1 MFEKFDVAV
10 IGAGHAG
17 VEAALASARL
27 GMKTV
32 LFTIYMDNIAM
43 MSCNPAIGGPGKS
56 HLISE
61 VDILGGEIGRH
72 TDMYNI
78 QLKHLNES
86 RGIAARVTRG
96 QADKYWYRVKMKEI
110 VENTPNL
117 TVMQEHIDEIKYEN
131 SKVKGVLSA
140 MGNYYDTD
148 AVIVATG
155 TFLKGRIVMG
165 DVKYLAGRQGEVS
178 SEKLSDCLRNM
189 GIEIDRYQTATPPRV
204 DKRSIDFSK
213 VTEMKGEDNP
223 RYFSIFTDKKQN
235 LNMPTWLTYTTEKT
249 IETVQTLIKYSP
261 IYTGVI
267 ETKGPRHCPSIDRKV
282 VNFPDKKEHQVFLE
296 QESIESNEI
305 YVNGMT
311 TGMPPFA
318 QEKILKTLAGLENVK
333 VMRHAYAIEYDYA
346 PAYQLNPTL
355 ESKKIEGLY
364 FAGQINGTSG
374 YEEAAA
380 QGFMAGVNAAK
391 KVKGEPP
398 FIIDRSE
405 GYIGVMIDDIINKTM
420 LEPYRVLPSRAEYR
434 LTLRQD
440 NTFMR
445 LLHKAEE
452 AGIVPQEKL
461 KRMQEMKNAVDIE
474 TERLKNTFVYPDYE
488 TNLMLEGMGEEKLKK
503 SVRAADLLNREKF
516 SYRDLKPFSGIR
528 SYPEIVIEQVEINIK
543 YENFI
548 EREREQ
554 ITRFKELESKKIPK
568 DVDYSEIKG
577 ISNIAREALKK
588 IKPESIGQASRI
600 SGVAGNDISMLI
612 MYLGTQK

>member
-1 MFEKFDVAV
+1 MFEKFDIAV

-17 VEAALASARL
+17 VEAALASARV

-117 TVMQEHIDEIKYEN
+117 TVMQEHIDEIKYEK

-140 MGNYYDTD
+140 MGNYYETD

-165 DVKYLAGRQGEVS
+165 DVKYPAGRQGEVS

-189 GIEIDRYQTATPPRV
+189 GIEIDRYQTATPPRI

-249 IETVQTLIKYSP
+249 IETVQSLIKYSP

-282 VNFPDKKEHQVFLE
+282 VNFPEKKEHQVFLE

-346 PAYQLNPTL
+346 PAYQLHPTL
-355 ESKKIEGLY
+355 ESKKVEGLY

-380 QGFMAGVNAAK
+380 QGFMAGINAAK
-391 KVKGEPP
+391 KVKGEAP

-445 LLHKAEE
+445 LLQKAEE
-452 AGIVPQEKL
+452 AGIVSQEKL
-461 KRMQEMKNAVDIE
+461 NRMKEMKNAVDVE
-474 TERLKNTFVYPDYE
+474 TERLKTTFVYPDYE
-488 TNLMLEGMGEEKLKK
+488 TNLMLEGMEEEKLKK

-528 SYPEIVIEQVEINIK
+528 SYPDIVIEQVEINIK

-554 ITRFKELESKKIPK
+554 IIRFKELESKKIPGNI
-568 DVDYSEIKG
+568 DYSNIKG

-612 MYLGTQK
+612 MHLKKE

>member
-96 QADKYWYRVKMKEI
+96 QADKYRYRVKMKEI
-110 VENTPNL
+110 VESTPNL
-117 TVMQEHIDEIKYEN
+117 TVMQEHIDEIKCEGK
-131 SKVKGVLSA
+131 KVKGVLSA
-140 MGNYYDTD
+140 IGNYYETD
-148 AVIVATG
+148 AVVVATG

-165 DVKYLAGRQGEVS
+165 DVKYPAGRQGEVS
-178 SEKLSDCLRNM
+178 SEKLSDSLREL
-189 GIEIDRYQTATPPRV
+189 GIEIERYQTATPPRI
-204 DKRSIDFSK
+204 DKRSIDFTK

-223 RYFSIFTDKKQN
+223 RYFSIFTDKKEN
-235 LNMPTWLTYTTEKT
+235 LNLPTWLTYTSEKT
-249 IETVQTLIKYSP
+249 VETVQSLIKYSP
-261 IYTGVI
+261 IYTGII

-282 VNFPDKKEHQVFLE
+282 VNFPDKKDHQVFLE

-305 YVNGMT
+305 YVNGIT
-311 TGMPPFA
+311 TAMPPFA
-318 QEKILKTLAGLENVK
+318 QDEILKTLPGLENVK
-333 VMRHAYAIEYDYA
+333 VMRYAYGIEYDYA
-346 PAYQLNPTL
+346 PAYQLHPTL
-355 ESKKIEGLY
+355 ESKKVEGLY

-380 QGFMAGVNAAK
+380 QGFMAGVNAVK
-391 KVKGEPP
+391 KLKGDKP

-445 LLHKAEE
+445 LLHKSEE
-452 AGIVPQEKL
+452 VGILSPEKI
-461 KRMQEMKNAVDIE
+461 KRMKEMKEAVDSE
-474 TERLKNTFVYPDYE
+474 TERLKTTFVYPDYE
-488 TNLMLEGMGEEKLKK
+488 TNLMLEGMDEEKLKK
-503 SVRAADLLNREKF
+503 TVRAADLLNREKF
-516 SYRDLKPFSGIR
+516 VYRDLKPFSGIR
-528 SYPEIVIEQVEINIK
+528 SYPDIVIEQVEINIK
-543 YENFI
+543 FENFI

-554 ITRFKELESKKIPK
+554 ILRYKELESKKIYENI
-568 DVDYSEIKG
+568 DYKEIKG
-577 ISNIAREALKK
+577 ISNIAREAFKK

-600 SGVAGNDISMLI
+600 SGVSGNDISMLI
-612 MYLGTQK
+612 MHLKKE

>member
-117 TVMQEHIDEIKYEN
+117 TVMQEHIDEIKCEGK
-131 SKVKGVLSA
+131 KVVGVISA
-140 MGNYYDTD
+140 MGNYYETD
-148 AVIVATG
+148 AVVVATG

-165 DVKYLAGRQGEVS
+165 NIKYPAGRQGEVS
-178 SEKLSDCLRNM
+178 SEKLSDNLISL
-189 GIEIDRYQTATPPRV
+189 GIEIERYQTATPPRV
-204 DKRSIDFSK
+204 NKRTIDFSK

-223 RYFSIFTDKKQN
+223 RYFSIFTNKNKNQN
-235 LNMPTWLTYTTEKT
+235 LPTWLTYTSDKT
-249 IETVQTLIKYSP
+249 VETVQKLIKYSP
-261 IYTGVI
+261 IYTGII

-282 VNFPDKKEHQVFLE
+282 VNFPDKKDHQVFLE

-311 TGMPPFA
+311 TAMPPFA
-318 QEKILKTLAGLENVK
+318 QDEILKTLPGLENVK
-333 VMRHAYAIEYDYA
+333 IMRYAYGIEYDYA

-355 ESKKIEGLY
+355 ESKKIAGLY

-391 KVKGEPP
+391 KIKGEKP

-445 LLHKAEE
+445 LLNKSEE
-452 AGIVPQEKL
+452 AGIMSPEKI
-461 KRMQEMKNAVDIE
+461 KIMKEMKEAVETE
-474 TERLKNTFVYPDYE
+474 TERLKTTFVYPDIE
-488 TNLMLEGMGEEKLKK
+488 TNLMLEGMEEEKLKK
-503 SVRAADLLNREKF
+503 AVRAADLLNRDKF

-554 ITRFKELESKKIPK
+554 IERFKELESKKIPAEINY
-568 DVDYSEIKG
+568 DEIKG
-577 ISNIAREALKK
+577 VSNIAREAFKK
-588 IKPESIGQASRI
+588 VKPESIGQASRI

-612 MYLGTQK
+612 MHLKKE

>member
-1 MFEKFDVAV
+1 MFEKFDIAV

-17 VEAALASARL
+17 VEAALASARV

-117 TVMQEHIDEIKYEN
+117 TVMQEHIDEIKYEK

-140 MGNYYDTD
+140 MGNYYETD

-165 DVKYLAGRQGEVS
+165 DVKYPAGRQGEVS

-189 GIEIDRYQTATPPRV
+189 GIEIDRYQTATPPRI

-249 IETVQTLIKYSP
+249 IETVQSLIKYSP

-282 VNFPDKKEHQVFLE
+282 VNFPEKKEHQVFLE

-346 PAYQLNPTL
+346 PAYQLHPTL
-355 ESKKIEGLY
+355 ESKKVEGLY

-380 QGFMAGVNAAK
+380 QGFMAGINAAK
-391 KVKGEPP
+391 KVKGEAP

-445 LLHKAEE
+445 LLQKAEE
-452 AGIVPQEKL
+452 AGIVSQEKL
-461 KRMQEMKNAVDIE
+461 NRMKEMKNAVDVE
-474 TERLKNTFVYPDYE
+474 TERLKTTFVYPDYE
-488 TNLMLEGMGEEKLKK
+488 TNLMLEGMEEEKLKK

-528 SYPEIVIEQVEINIK
+528 SYPDIVIEQVEINIK

-554 ITRFKELESKKIPK
+554 IIRFKELESKKIPGNI
-568 DVDYSEIKG
+568 DYSNIKG

-600 SGVAGNDISMLI
+600 SGLAGNDISMLI
-612 MYLGTQK
+612 MHLKKE